1 MEKQTQSSIKD
12 LNFAVKE
19 VLSANEACVYLNVSI
34 SWLYKLTHLKKI
46 PHYKPNGKL
55 IYFKKSDLNIWLLRN
70 RVSSQEEIERKAE
83 EYVTKET
90 DSESSIK

>member
-1 MEKQTQSSIKD
+1 MEKHTQSRIID
-12 LNFAVKE
+12 LKFAVKE
-19 VLSANEACVYLNVSI
+19 VLSVNEAYVYLNVSI